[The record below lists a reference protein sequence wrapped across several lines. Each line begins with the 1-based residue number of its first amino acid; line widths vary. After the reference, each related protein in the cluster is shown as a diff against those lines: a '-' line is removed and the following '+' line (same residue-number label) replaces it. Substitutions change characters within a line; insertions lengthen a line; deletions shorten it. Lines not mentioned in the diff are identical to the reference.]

1 MCIVHEVN
9 VTITSIIFSLTVAA
23 IFNDEKLIRFDIDKN
38 EISYGW
44 IWRSVCTDIRTR
56 FYIYIYKK
64 IYRGLL
70 NFEFQK
76 LIIMDNIARTNFFIE

>member
-1 MCIVHEVN
+1 MKFHMDGYGEA
-9 VTITSIIFSLTVAA
+9 FAQ
-23 IFNDEKLIRFDIDKN
+23 
-38 EISYGW
+38 ISEL
-44 IWRSVCTDIRTR
+44 V
-56 FYIYIYKK
+56 FIYIYKK